1 MATKP
6 RATSNS
12 WMQQHSL
19 NFSGSRHVNKTTLH
33 VSSPPPSLLLLLLL
47 TIYPPPSFVSLTHT
61 DTHTLTCTNTKKRHG
76 CTKTICLMLTP
87 NRINLFCLSAVMI
100 QTYSAWSPGR
110 HLAAYLEKE
119 TRRRQRD
126 EHPIRRRRK
135 KGQKS
140 RVNPRVTKQKP
151 QRREKRTLRWS
162 LDIPLTDEKA
172 ALG

>member
-1 MATKP
+1 
-6 RATSNS
+6 
-12 WMQQHSL
+12 
-19 NFSGSRHVNKTTLH
+19 
-33 VSSPPPSLLLLLLL
+33 
-47 TIYPPPSFVSLTHT
+47 
-61 DTHTLTCTNTKKRHG
+61 
-76 CTKTICLMLTP
+76 
-87 NRINLFCLSAVMI
+87 MI

-172 ALG
+172 ALGKKSSGGHELHGDNLRKRNRNRGIDSASAHPSDSVRYFSYSITDVGIKTLFSALTFPLKICTPIKKIIISTLFPNGGIY